1 MAIQIKTLDQLKLM
15 RKAGLVVGQT
25 LELMKNAIAPGVTTN
40 DLNDIAIKNLILLA
54 KEMVSTNLTEK
65 IKAAF
70 KE

>member
-1 MAIQIKTLDQLKLM
+1 
-15 RKAGLVVGQT
+15 VVGHG
-25 LELMKNAIAPGVTTN
+25 IS
-40 DLNDIAIKNLILLA
+40 NDIAIKNLILLA